1 MSNSISI
8 ISIRSISIRGIRRII
23 RLRSI
28 SSFILVFLVLPCI
41 STNSVDVN
49 M

>member
-23 RLRSI
+23 RFRCI
-28 SSFILVFLVLPCI
+28 SSFILVLLVLPCI
-41 STNSVDVN
+41 STNSMDVN